1 MREKSDP
8 SRLRENTNLQLI
20 VEYYED
26 DRNPENYKFIIVKEL
41 VNGLQTLEKKVKD
54 MTRMELACIINS
66 YAKCLENLNM
76 PFF

>member
-26 DRNPENYKFIIVKEL
+26 DRNPQNYKFIIVKEL
-41 VNGLQTLEKKVKD
+41 VNGL
-54 MTRMELACIINS
+54 
-66 YAKCLENLNM
+66 
-76 PFF
+76 